1 MLRVKDESA
10 GRSPRDAVGGTPTPR
25 NAGTRDIVQ
34 TWSRLVL
41 FVTPYW
47 RRLLLSLVFGGLSA
61 LLWSTELA
69 LTYPLTIMFGE
80 HHTVPNYIRH
90 EIEHS
95 SKLIAE
101 LKTALNEKEL
111 ERASLPDDLTR
122 ERGKERLKVL
132 NELRRVQQQL
142 DIKSRRVWL
151 MSWIETRVLPK
162 LPRDPFHLF
171 AALFGLVLTVTFL
184 KGVCSFL
191 QDSIAGGVA
200 ELVTI
205 DLRQA
210 LFRRTLQLDPQTVA
224 LGGTQTL
231 MNDFTYTLQ
240 QLAHYLGE
248 LGGRVVREPLK
259 AAACIGGMFYLNWQ
273 LTLLLLAFVPLA
285 GGMFHLFGQRLK
297 RATRRVLD
305 SVGQMYKSL
314 EETFINVKAVISF
327 DTAGHHRRQFHQRNR
342 ENYTQSM
349 RQVRISAVSSA
360 AVELLVVFA
369 VLVVLLPAAY
379 LVLRDVTSIGGVKLA
394 TVPPTFPELAMFYAL
409 LAGVIDPLRKFS
421 KFYYMI
427 RQTGVLADQF
437 FRQMDR
443 ESLVPAPA
451 APQWLPR
458 LAQQLEFRDVHFTY
472 ARANGE
478 DSPERGPVLN
488 GLNLRIDCGEVVAIV
503 GPNGSGKS
511 TLAGLLPRFFDP
523 HQGAV
528 LFDGLD
534 LRQVRLRELRDQIAI
549 VPQDTLLFDDTIA
562 ANIRYGR
569 TDATDEQLREAA
581 HRAHVLDFSE
591 ELPLKLETPVGEGGR
606 QLSGGQRQ
614 RVALARAMLRD
625 PRVLVLDEPTSAID
639 AESELLIHRALKDFV
654 RGRTTIIITHS
665 LSPALLEYVSRIV
678 VLDRGRAIANGSH
691 AELQAACPIY
701 RQLFEGPLHAAA

>member
-1 MLRVKDESA
+1 M
-10 GRSPRDAVGGTPTPR
+10 
-25 NAGTRDIVQ
+25 
-34 TWSRLVL
+34 L

-61 LLWSTELA
+61 LLWGTELA

-80 HHTVPNYIRH
+80 HHTVPNYVRH
-90 EIEHS
+90 EIEQAS
-95 SKLIAE
+95 QLE
-101 LKTALNEKEL
+101 TGLKAALKEKEL
-111 ERASLPDDLTR
+111 KLASLPDDQTR
-122 ERGKERLKVL
+122 DRSKDRLELL
-132 NELRRVQQQL
+132 NDVRRLQGRL
-142 DIKSRRVWL
+142 DIE
-151 MSWIETRVLPK
+151 SWRHWRMFQVETRVLSK
-162 LPRDPFHLF
+162 LPQDPFRLF
-171 AALFGLVLTVTFL
+171 ALLFGLVLAVTLL
-184 KGVCSFL
+184 KGACSFT

-210 LFRRTLQLDPQTVA
+210 LFRRTLQLDPQTVS

-240 QLAHYLGE
+240 QLARCLGE

-259 AAACIGGMFYLNWQ
+259 AGTCIAGMFWLNWQ
-273 LTLLLLAFVPLA
+273 LTCLLLAFVPLA
-285 GGMFHLFGQRLK
+285 GWMFHLFGQRLK

-305 SVGQMYKSL
+305 SVGKIYKSL
-314 EETFINVKAVISF
+314 EETLVNVKAVIAF
-327 DTAGHHRRQFHQRNR
+327 DTAGQHRRQFHQRNR
-342 ENYTQSM
+342 ENYSQSM
-349 RQVRISAVSSA
+349 RLVRINALSAA
-360 AVELLVVFA
+360 AVELFVVFA

-379 LVLRDVTSIGGVKLA
+379 LVLRNVTSIGGVKLA
-394 TVPPTFPELAMFYAL
+394 TVPPTFPELAIFYAL

-421 KFYYMI
+421 KFYNTI
-427 RQTGVLADQF
+427 RQSGVLADQF

-443 ESLVPAPA
+443 ESLVPASA
-451 APQWLPR
+451 SPQWLPR
-458 LAQQLEFRDVHFTY
+458 LAEGLEFRDVHFSY
-472 ARANGE
+472 ARAADD

-488 GLNLRIDCGEVVAIV
+488 GLDLRIDCGEVVAIV

-523 HQGAV
+523 NQGAV

-534 LRQVRLRELRDQIAI
+534 LRHARLRELRDQIAI

-569 TDATDEQLREAA
+569 PDATDEELREAA
-581 HRAHVLDFSE
+581 RRAHVLDFTE
-591 ELPLKLETPVGEGGR
+591 GLPQGLDTPVGEGGR

-625 PRVLVLDEPTSAID
+625 PRVLLLDEPTSAID

-654 RGRTTIIITHS
+654 RGRTTLIITHS

-678 VLDRGRAIANGSH
+678 VLDRGRAIATGSH
-691 AELQAACPIY
+691 TELQAACPIY
-701 RQLFEGPLHAAA
+701 RQLFDGPLPAAA

>member
-1 MLRVKDESA
+1 M
-10 GRSPRDAVGGTPTPR
+10 PTPR

-69 LTYPLTIMFGE
+69 LTYPLTIMFGV
-80 HHTVPNYIRH
+80 HHTVPNYVRH

-95 SKLIAE
+95 SKLITDLSAE
-101 LKTALNEKEL
+101 LA
-111 ERASLPDDLTR
+111 ERKQTLKSLPENQTR
-122 ERGKERLKVL
+122 DRNKERLKVL
-132 NELRRVQQQL
+132 NEVSQLQQQL
-142 DIKSRRVWL
+142 DIKSQRVWL
-151 MSWIETRVLPK
+151 MSWVETRVLPK
-162 LPRDPFHLF
+162 LPQDPFHLF
-171 AALFGLVLTVTFL
+171 AAMFGLVLTVTFL
-184 KGVCSFL
+184 KGACSFM

-210 LFRRTLQLDPQTVA
+210 MFRRTLQFDPQTVA
-224 LGGTQTL
+224 LGGTQKL

-240 QLAHYLGE
+240 QLALYLGD

-259 AAACIGGMFYLNWQ
+259 AAACIAAMFYLNWQ
-273 LTLLLLAFVPLA
+273 LTCLLLVFVPPA
-285 GGMFHLFGQRLK
+285 GWMFHLFGQRMK

-305 SVGQMYKSL
+305 SVALIYKSL
-314 EETFINVKAVISF
+314 EETFANVKAVIAF
-327 DTAGHHRRQFHQRNR
+327 DTAGQHRRQFHQRNR
-342 ENYTQSM
+342 ENYSQSM
-349 RQVRISAVSSA
+349 RLVRICTLSGT

-369 VLVVLLPAAY
+369 VVAVLLPAAY
-379 LVLRDVTSIGGVKLA
+379 LVLNDVTSIGGVKLA

-421 KFYYMI
+421 KFYYTI

-443 ESLVPAPA
+443 ESLVPAPTS
-451 APQWLPR
+451 PQWLPR
-458 LAQQLEFRDVHFTY
+458 LAEGLEFRDVHFTY
-472 ARANGE
+472 ARATGD
-478 DSPERGPVLN
+478 DSPDRGPVLN
-488 GLNLRIDCGEVVAIV
+488 GLDLRIDCGEVVAVV

-534 LRQVRLRELRDQIAI
+534 LRHVRLRELRNQLAI
-549 VPQDTLLFDDTIA
+549 MPQDTLLFDDSIA
-562 ANIRYGR
+562 ANIRYGKP
-569 TDATDEQLREAA
+569 DATDEQLREAA
-581 HRAHVLDFSE
+581 RRAHVLDFAE
-591 ELPLKLETPVGEGGR
+591 GLPQGLDTPVGEGGR

-654 RGRTTIIITHS
+654 HGRTTIIITHS
-665 LSPALLEYVSRIV
+665 LSPSLLEYVSRIV
-678 VLDRGRAIANGSH
+678 VLDRGRAIATGSH
-691 AELQAACPIY
+691 SELQAACPIY

>member
-1 MLRVKDESA
+1 MPA
-10 GRSPRDAVGGTPTPR
+10 PR

-47 RRLLLSLVFGGLSA
+47 RRLMLSLVFGGLSA

-69 LTYPLTIMFGE
+69 LTYPLTIMFGK
-80 HHTVPNYIRH
+80 HHTVPNYVRH
-90 EIEHS
+90 EIAHS
-95 SKLIAE
+95 LKLVADHSAE
-101 LKTALNEKEL
+101 LEKQEL
-111 ERASLPDDLTR
+111 KLASLPDDQARAVGEKRLT
-122 ERGKERLKVL
+122 VL
-132 NELRRVQQQL
+132 NEMRRLQQRL
-142 DIKSRRVWL
+142 DIESRRVWL
-151 MSWIETRVLPK
+151 MGWVETRVLPK
-162 LPRDPFHLF
+162 LPQDPFQLL
-171 AALFGLVLTVTFL
+171 AALFGLVLVVSL
-184 KGVCSFL
+184 IKGGCSFL

-224 LGGTQTL
+224 LGGTQKL
-231 MNDFTYTLQ
+231 MNDFTYTMQ
-240 QLAHYLGE
+240 QLAFCLGE

-259 AAACIGGMFYLNWQ
+259 AAACIAGMLCLNWQ
-273 LTLLLLAFVPLA
+273 LTCLLLVFVPLA
-285 GGMFHLFGQRLK
+285 GWMFHLFGQRLK

-305 SVGQMYKSL
+305 SVGLIYKSL
-314 EETFINVKAVISF
+314 EETFVNVKAVIAF
-327 DTAGHHRRQFHQRNR
+327 DTAGRHRRQFHQRNR
-342 ENYTQSM
+342 ENYSQSM
-349 RQVRISAVSSA
+349 RLVRINALSGA

-379 LVLRDVTSIGGVKLA
+379 LVMRNVTSIGGVKLA

-421 KFYYMI
+421 KFYNTI
-427 RQTGVLADQF
+427 RQTSVLADQF

-443 ESLVPAPA
+443 QTLVPASA
-451 APQWLPR
+451 SPQWLPR
-458 LAQQLEFRDVHFTY
+458 LAEGLEFRDVHFTY
-472 ARANGE
+472 ARATGD

-488 GLNLRIDCGEVVAIV
+488 GLDLRIDCGEVVAIV

-534 LRQVRLRELRDQIAI
+534 LRHVRLRELRDQLAI
-549 VPQDTLLFDDTIA
+549 VPQDTLLFDDSIA

-569 TDATDEQLREAA
+569 PEATDEDLREAA
-581 HRAHVLDFSE
+581 RRAHVLDFADG
-591 ELPLKLETPVGEGGR
+591 LPQGLDTPVGEGGR

-625 PRVLVLDEPTSAID
+625 PRVLLLDEPTSAID

-654 RGRTTIIITHS
+654 RGRTTLIITHS

-678 VLDRGRAIANGSH
+678 VLDRGRAIATGSH
-691 AELQAACPIY
+691 TELQAACPVY
-701 RQLFEGPLHAAA
+701 RQLFEAPLHAAA

>member
-1 MLRVKDESA
+1 M
-10 GRSPRDAVGGTPTPR
+10 PTPQ

-47 RRLLLSLVFGGLSA
+47 RRLLLSLIFGGLSA

-80 HHTVPNYIRH
+80 HHTVPNYVRH
-90 EIEHS
+90 EIEQS
-95 SKLIAE
+95 SKLVADYSTELEEQE
-101 LKTALNEKEL
+101 LKLALLADDQTRDRNKDRLNLLNEVRWL
-111 ERASLPDDLTR
+111 QQ
-122 ERGKERLKVL
+122 RL
-132 NELRRVQQQL
+132 NIE
-142 DIKSRRVWL
+142 SRRVWL
-151 MSWIETRVLPK
+151 MSWVETRILPK
-162 LPRDPFHLF
+162 LPKDPFQLL
-171 AALFGLVLTVTFL
+171 AALFGLVLAVSL
-184 KGVCSFL
+184 VKGGCSFV

-210 LFRRTLQLDPQTVA
+210 LFRRTLQLDPQTIE
-224 LGGTQTL
+224 LGGTQKL
-231 MNDFTYTLQ
+231 MNDFTYTMQ
-240 QLAHYLGE
+240 QLAYCLGE

-259 AAACIGGMFYLNWQ
+259 AAACIGGMLYFNWQ
-273 LTLLLLAFVPLA
+273 LTCLLLAFVPLA

-305 SVGQMYKSL
+305 SVGQIYKSL
-314 EETFINVKAVISF
+314 EETFVNMKAVIAF
-327 DTAGHHRRQFHQRNR
+327 DTAGPHRRQFHHRNR

-349 RQVRISAVSSA
+349 RLVRINALSGA

-369 VLVVLLPAAY
+369 MLVVLLPAAY
-379 LVLRDVTSIGGVKLA
+379 LVMRNVTSIGGVKLA

-421 KFYYMI
+421 RFYNTI

-443 ESLVPAPA
+443 QTLVSASA
-451 APQWLPR
+451 SPQWLPR
-458 LAQQLEFRDVHFTY
+458 LAEGLEFRDVHFTY
-472 ARANGE
+472 ARATGD

-488 GLNLRIDCGEVVAIV
+488 GLDLRVDCGEVVAIV

-523 HQGAV
+523 DRGAV

-534 LRQVRLRELRDQIAI
+534 LRHVRLRELRDQLAI

-569 TDATDEQLREAA
+569 SDATDEDLREAA
-581 HRAHVLDFSE
+581 RRAHVLDFAE
-591 ELPLKLETPVGEGGR
+591 GLPQGLDTPVGEGGR

-614 RVALARAMLRD
+614 RVALARAMLRN
-625 PRVLVLDEPTSAID
+625 PRVLLLDEPTSAID

-654 RGRTTIIITHS
+654 RGRTTLIITHS
-665 LSPALLEYVSRIV
+665 LSPALLDYVSRIV
-678 VLDRGRAIANGSH
+678 VLDRGRAIATGSH
-691 AELQAACPIY
+691 SELQAACPIY
-701 RQLFEGPLHAAA
+701 RQLFEGPVSSAA

>member
-1 MLRVKDESA
+1 M
-10 GRSPRDAVGGTPTPR
+10 
-25 NAGTRDIVQ
+25 
-34 TWSRLVL
+34 L
-41 FVTPYW
+41 FVIPYW
-47 RRLLLSLVFGGLSA
+47 RRLLLSLVFGCLSA

-90 EIEHS
+90 EIEES
-95 SKLIAE
+95 SKLAANLSI
-101 LKTALNEKEL
+101 EL
-111 ERASLPDDLTR
+111 EEQKIKRAALPNDDTR
-122 ERGKERLKVL
+122 DRSKERLEVL
-132 NELRRVQQQL
+132 NDERRLQQRL
-142 DIKSRRVWL
+142 DIEARRVWL
-151 MSWIETRVLPK
+151 MSWVETRVLPR
-162 LPRDPFHLF
+162 LPKDPFHLF
-171 AALFGLVLTVTFL
+171 AALFGLVLLVTFL
-184 KGVCSFL
+184 KGGCSFV
-191 QDSIAGGVA
+191 QDSISGSVA

-224 LGGTQTL
+224 LGGTQKL

-240 QLAHYLGE
+240 QLAFCLGE

-259 AAACIGGMFYLNWQ
+259 AAACIGGMFLLNWQ
-273 LTLLLLAFVPLA
+273 LTCLLLAFVPVA

-297 RATRRVLD
+297 RAMRRVLD
-305 SVGQMYKSL
+305 SVGQIYKSL
-314 EETFINVKAVISF
+314 EETFVNVKAVIAF
-327 DTAGHHRRQFHQRNR
+327 DTAGRHRRQFHRQNR
-342 ENYTQSM
+342 ENYSLSM
-349 RQVRISAVSSA
+349 RLVRINALSAA

-379 LVLRDVTSIGGVKLA
+379 LVLRNVTSIGGVKLA
-394 TVPPTFPELAMFYAL
+394 TTPPTFPELAMFYAL

-421 KFYYMI
+421 KFYNTI
-427 RQTGVLADQF
+427 RQSGVLADQF
-437 FRQMDR
+437 FLQMDR
-443 ESLVPAPA
+443 QSLVPVSAS
-451 APQWLPR
+451 PQWLPR
-458 LAQQLEFRDVHFTY
+458 LAEGLEFRDVHFTY
-472 ARANGE
+472 TRAADD
-478 DSPERGPVLN
+478 DSPDRGPVLN
-488 GLNLRIDCGEVVAIV
+488 GLDLRVDFGEVVAIV

-534 LRQVRLRELRDQIAI
+534 LRHARLRELRDQLAI
-549 VPQDTLLFDDTIA
+549 VPQDTLLFDDSIA

-569 TDATDEQLREAA
+569 PEATDEELREAA
-581 HRAHVLDFSE
+581 RRAHVLDFAEGFPQGLDTS
-591 ELPLKLETPVGEGGR
+591 VGEGGR

-625 PRVLVLDEPTSAID
+625 PRVLLLDEPTSAID

-678 VLDRGRAIANGSH
+678 VLDRGRAIATGSH
-691 AELQAACPIY
+691 SELQAACPIY
-701 RQLFEGPLHAAA
+701 RQLFEGSLPVAA

>member
-1 MLRVKDESA
+1 M
-10 GRSPRDAVGGTPTPR
+10 
-25 NAGTRDIVQ
+25 Q

-47 RRLLLSLVFGGLSA
+47 RRLLLSLAFGCLSA

-80 HHTVPNYIRH
+80 HHTVPNYVRH

-95 SKLIAE
+95 SKIVADHSAE
-101 LKTALNEKEL
+101 LEEQELKLTA
-111 ERASLPDDLTR
+111 LPDDQTHDR
-122 ERGKERLKVL
+122 NKKRLEVL
-132 NELRRVQQQL
+132 NNVRRLQQRL
-142 DIKSRRVWL
+142 EIASRRVWL
-151 MSWIETRVLPK
+151 MSWVETRVLPK
-162 LPRDPFHLF
+162 LPKDPFQLL
-171 AALFGLVLTVTFL
+171 AALFGLVLAVSFI
-184 KGVCSFL
+184 KGGCSFI

-224 LGGTQTL
+224 LGGTQKL
-231 MNDFTYTLQ
+231 MNDFTNTMQ
-240 QLAHYLGE
+240 QLAHC
-248 LGGRVVREPLK
+248 LGGLGGQVVREPLK
-259 AAACIGGMFYLNWQ
+259 AATCIVAMLLLNWQ
-273 LTLLLLAFVPLA
+273 LTCLLLVFVPPA
-285 GGMFHLFGQRLK
+285 GWMFHLFGQRLK

-305 SVGQMYKSL
+305 SVGQIYKSL
-314 EETFINVKAVISF
+314 EETFVNVKAVIAF
-327 DTAGHHRRQFHQRNR
+327 DTAGQHRRQFHQRNR
-342 ENYTQSM
+342 ENYSQSM
-349 RQVRISAVSSA
+349 RLVRISALSGA

-379 LVLRDVTSIGGVKLA
+379 LVLRNVTSIGGVKLA

-421 KFYYMI
+421 KFYYTI

-443 ESLVPAPA
+443 ESLVPTSAS
-451 APQWLPR
+451 PQWLPR
-458 LAQQLEFRDVHFTY
+458 LAERLEFRDVHFTY
-472 ARANGE
+472 ARETGD

-488 GLNLRIDCGEVVAIV
+488 GLDLRIDCGEVVAIV

-523 HQGAV
+523 NQGAV

-534 LRQVRLRELRDQIAI
+534 LRHVRLRELRDQLAI

-569 TDATDEQLREAA
+569 SDATNEELREAA
-581 HRAHVLDFSE
+581 RRAHVLDFAE
-591 ELPLKLETPVGEGGR
+591 GLPHGLDTPVGEGGR

-625 PRVLVLDEPTSAID
+625 PRVLLLDEPTSAID

-654 RGRTTIIITHS
+654 RGRTTLIITHS

-678 VLDRGRAIANGSH
+678 VLDRGRAIATGSH
-691 AELQAACPIY
+691 TELQAACPIY
-701 RQLFEGPLHAAA
+701 RQLFEGPLQAAA

>member
-1 MLRVKDESA
+1 
-10 GRSPRDAVGGTPTPR
+10 
-25 NAGTRDIVQ
+25 VQ

-61 LLWSTELA
+61 LMWSTELA

-80 HHTVPNYIRH
+80 HHTVPNYVRH
-90 EIEHS
+90 QIEHS
-95 SKLIAE
+95 SKLVADLKSE
-101 LKTALNEKEL
+101 LDETEL
-111 ERASLPDDLTR
+111 ERKELDRKERERALLPDVQTPARSKL
-122 ERGKERLKVL
+122 RLKML
-132 NELRRVQQQL
+132 NEERRLQQRL
-142 DIKSRRVWL
+142 DIESRRVWL
-151 MSWIETRVLPK
+151 MSWVETRVLPK
-162 LPRDPFHLF
+162 LPQDPFHLF
-171 AALFGLVLTVTFL
+171 AVLSGLVLAVTLL
-184 KGVCSFL
+184 KGGCSFI

-210 LFRRTLQLDPQTVA
+210 LFRRTLQLDPQTIA
-224 LGGTQTL
+224 LGGTQKL

-240 QLAHYLGE
+240 QLARCLGD

-259 AAACIGGMFYLNWQ
+259 AATCIAGMLYLNWQ
-273 LTLLLLAFVPLA
+273 LTCLLIAFVPLA
-285 GGMFHLFGQRLK
+285 GWMFHLFGQRLK

-305 SVGQMYKSL
+305 SVGQIYKTL
-314 EETFINVKAVISF
+314 EETLVNVKVVIAF
-327 DTAGHHRRQFHQRNR
+327 DTAGQHRRQFHRRNR
-342 ENYTQSM
+342 ENYSQSM
-349 RQVRISAVSSA
+349 RMVRINALSAA

-379 LVLRDVTSIGGVKLA
+379 LVLRNVTSIGGIKLA

-421 KFYYMI
+421 KFYNTI
-427 RQTGVLADQF
+427 RQAGVLAGQF
-437 FRQMDR
+437 FRQLDR
-443 ESLVPAPA
+443 ESLVPISTS
-451 APQWLPR
+451 PQWLPR
-458 LAQQLEFRDVHFTY
+458 LAEGLEFRDVHFTY
-472 ARANGE
+472 ARAADD

-488 GLNLRIDCGEVVAIV
+488 GLDLRIEYGEVVAIV

-523 HQGAV
+523 DHGSV

-534 LRQVRLRELRDQIAI
+534 LRHVRLRELRDQLAI

-569 TDATDEQLREAA
+569 PDATDEKLCEAA
-581 HRAHVLDFSE
+581 RRAHVLDFTE
-591 ELPLKLETPVGEGGR
+591 GLPQGLDTPVGEGGR

-625 PRVLVLDEPTSAID
+625 PRVLLLDEPTSAID

-654 RGRTTIIITHS
+654 RGRTTLIITHT

-678 VLDRGRAIANGSH
+678 VLDRGRAIATGSH
-691 AELQAACPIY
+691 SDLQAACPIY
-701 RQLFEGPLHAAA
+701 RQLFEGPLSAAA